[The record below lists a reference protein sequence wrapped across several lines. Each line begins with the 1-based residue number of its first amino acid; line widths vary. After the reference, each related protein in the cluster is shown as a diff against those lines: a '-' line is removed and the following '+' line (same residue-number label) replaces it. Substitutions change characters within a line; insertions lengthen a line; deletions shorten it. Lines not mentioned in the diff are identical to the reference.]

1 MGDKKNCGCGQNP
14 CVTYGSEQDERVCF
28 ICNMTPEESDSPMM
42 STLGG
47 DACKDCAEQHGY
59 EHPRDMIYL
68 DAETSMKMF
77 MVKEYPHTIT
87 KEQHDEII
95 KLLDEN
101 DPNADIF
108 YVRYGDT
115 MRIMSPHGPLKASYL
130 PTYSAESDQF
140 PSMHYGDH
148 DSDVQ
153 EKYQEM
159 LDEWDYDEDP
169 PSIEEWMKEEEEY
182 DRRLQEYD
190 GTGEYERAMQERM
203 EDDYE
208 AETFEAPKT
217 MTKTQAQKK
226 FLSILKP
233 YWLKRLKGEQK
244 SLDDWL
250 KRSDKTQDNKEFYQT
265 DWDWWNNHVKIVQS
279 GAYGPASPEGDTV
292 LREALPD
299 SYYYFIEQL
308 AGGLPEELDEKYDF
322 DNGFDITNL
331 YDNETHSCILDGEP
345 SEDDYSAADRRKLN
359 ALEKRWE
366 SDKITFDEYVETW
379 EAITDKYSTQKFHR
393 NEASR
398 VKCRYC
404 GPAIKAI
411 NNMNNWTW
419 EYLDEYDEF
428 WEACKSDKIP
438 TRELK
443 SLTNVILGKAKPKPK
458 PKAKAKSRLSIAKG
472 SKPGTLVKIGRK
484 APTISATKRKIGTR
498 MRGNDGKMWEVK
510 KAGKSQR
517 WMAGAEETQHSETD
531 AYSFAYSQGHNDG
544 HKDAGY
550 KPQLTRT
557 SDEKYF
563 RKILNQRAE
572 GINKKSGLSW
582 IDTEETDETWDDEME
597 VIEKHLSSQ
606 GYKKC
611 GSGQFFSNRTY
622 AYVLYRFRK
631 YLLDLPDKIKGYR
644 GVVEDREYLNYMS
657 NSQFVFSPWENKA
670 KNKVALVWQF
680 YDSEGFLVSEPYYK
694 YFSLTT
700 PPSWYDR
707 SFELHFGE
715 DYRYDSCPM
724 CDYKNPMKS
733 LSDAR
738 KLAAHI
744 YSHGPVLDGSPFGD
758 FSVEIRNWWDGEPAT
773 AYWGNPAGF
782 QTEILESQLPYLYG
796 LEIAE
801 HWSPTKAQQARYTKK
816 EKAIKAG
823 LRAAGLKPKS

>member
-1 MGDKKNCGCGQNP
+1 MGDK
-14 CVTYGSEQDERVCF
+14 RVCF

-68 DAETSMKMF
+68 DAET
-77 MVKEYPHTIT
+77 
-87 KEQHDEII
+87 
-95 KLLDEN
+95 
-101 DPNADIF
+101 
-108 YVRYGDT
+108 
-115 MRIMSPHGPLKASYL
+115 
-130 PTYSAESDQF
+130 
-140 PSMHYGDH
+140 
-148 DSDVQ
+148 
-153 EKYQEM
+153 
-159 LDEWDYDEDP
+159 
-169 PSIEEWMKEEEEY
+169 
-182 DRRLQEYD
+182 
-190 GTGEYERAMQERM
+190 
-203 EDDYE
+203 
-208 AETFEAPKT
+208 FEAPKT

-226 FLSILKP
+226 FLSVLKP

-250 KRSDKTQDNKEFYQT
+250 KRSDKTEDNKEFYQS
-265 DWDWWNNHVKIVQS
+265 DWDWWNSHVKTVQS
-279 GAYGPASPEGDTV
+279 GAYGPASPSGDTV

-299 SYYYFIEQL
+299 SYYFFIEQI
-308 AGGLPEELDEKYDF
+308 AGGLPEEMDEKYDY
-322 DNGFDITNL
+322 DNGFDLSNL
-331 YDNETHSCILDGEP
+331 YDDVTHSCILDGEP
-345 SEDDYSAADRRKLN
+345 SEDEYSAADRRKVN

-366 SDKITFDEYVETW
+366 SDKISADEYYDTW

-404 GPAIKAI
+404 GPVIKAM

-428 WEACKSDKIP
+428 WEACKNDKIP

-472 SKPGTLVKIGRK
+472 SKPGTLVKTGRK

-510 KAGKSQR
+510 KSGKSQR
-517 WMAGAEETQHSETD
+517 WMAGAEETLHSETD

-572 GINKKSGLSW
+572 SYGAEGISKKSGLSW

-631 YLLDLPDKIKGYR
+631 YLRDLPDKIKGYS

-657 NSQFVFSPWENKA
+657 DSQFVFSPWENKA

-700 PPSWYDR
+700 PPERYDR
-707 SFELHFGE
+707 SFELHVGE
-715 DYRYDSCPM
+715 DYRYDSCPI

-758 FSVEIRNWWDGEPAT
+758 FSIEIKNWWDGETAN
-773 AYWGNPAGF
+773 AYWGNPVGSE
-782 QTEILESQLPYLYG
+782 TEILESRLPYLYG
-796 LEIAE
+796 FDVAE
-801 HWSPTKAQQARYTKK
+801 YWSPTKAQQARYTKK

-823 LRAAGLKPKS
+823 LRAAGLKPKR